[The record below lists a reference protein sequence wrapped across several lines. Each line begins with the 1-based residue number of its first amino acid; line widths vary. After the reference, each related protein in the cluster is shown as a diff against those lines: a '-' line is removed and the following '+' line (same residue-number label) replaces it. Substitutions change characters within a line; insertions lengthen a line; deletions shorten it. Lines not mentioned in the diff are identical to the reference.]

1 MMVFS
6 ADIARPGRF
15 APAVALLA
23 EHKHGDASVVT
34 TDLSSTTPVELTR
47 EEIRERMSGNI
58 CRCGAYPGI
67 VAAVQDAHRKSRRSE
82 GMNPFDYQRASGS
95 DTAISAITGSGHAKF
110 LAGGTNLIDLMKNG
124 VERPERLVDINRLP
138 LAKIEPLP
146 DGGIRIGAL
155 ARNSDTANHPLVRQ
169 QYPLLSRAILSGAS
183 PQLRNLATN
192 GGNLLQRTRCW
203 YFMDVG
209 SPQCN
214 KRAPGSGCGALE
226 GLNRYHAIF
235 GASDKCIA
243 THPSDM
249 CVALAALDAV
259 IRVRGSKGERTIPIA
274 DFHRLPGE
282 TPQIDTNLGK
292 DELILS
298 IDLPK
303 SPYASHSH
311 YLKVRD
317 RASYEFALVS
327 VAAAMDI
334 QDGRSSQCANRA
346 RRGGPQTVALRGLGK
361 NVDRKSS
368 GCRIF

>member
-1 MMVFS
+1 
-6 ADIARPGRF
+6 
-15 APAVALLA
+15 
-23 EHKHGDASVVT
+23 
-34 TDLSSTTPVELTR
+34 
-47 EEIRERMSGNI
+47 
-58 CRCGAYPGI
+58 
-67 VAAVQDAHRKSRRSE
+67 
-82 GMNPFDYQRASGS
+82 MNPFDYQRVSGS

-124 VERPERLVDINRLP
+124 VEKPERIVDINRMP

-146 DGGIRIGAL
+146 DGGLRIGAL

-249 CVALAALDAV
+249 CVALVALDAI
-259 IRVRGSKGERTIPIA
+259 IRVRGPKGERTIPIA

-292 DELILS
+292 DELVLS

-334 QDGRSSQCANRA
+334 QDERVRSARIVLGGVAHKPWRCEDSEKMLTGNYVDAAFFEDAGEIAIRDAKPYQHNAFKVGLTRRA
-346 RRGGPQTVALRGLGK
+346 VTKALSMAGGLA
-361 NVDRKSS
+361 
-368 GCRIF
+368 